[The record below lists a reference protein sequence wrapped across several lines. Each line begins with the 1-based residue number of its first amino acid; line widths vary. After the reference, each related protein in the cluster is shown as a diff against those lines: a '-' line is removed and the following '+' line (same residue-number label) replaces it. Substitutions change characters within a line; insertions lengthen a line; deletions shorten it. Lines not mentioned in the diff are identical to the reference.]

1 MKSYGSESNSRAGS
15 QRTGPSSRYMMG
27 QKSGMSG
34 SQSQVSGRTGMTRKT
49 DKTYQS
55 SPTSYYSDE
64 SGQPSQFSRSTK
76 ASKLSKSAF
85 TARSTRRAYTMSPSD
100 ARSSPSTRYV
110 DNDDFQSGFGESEGS
125 FMTEQSNLSA
135 RSKRTQLHK
144 ATLQMQHLN
153 PKSAYSSAAGRQL
166 NPSSA
171 FSSSVARA
179 REVDLEDLPSTSGI
193 PSAFEPPPET
203 EVSVNRD
210 AYGDEYSGTG
220 SQYSRSTRRTAQSK
234 KSKPTLLPAG
244 TVVGSSV
251 LMGGSSEVPA
261 GRTPLTAEALS
272 SLGGSQSGSQAGVST
287 HHCCEMCTDWTG
299 GLYEA

>member
-1 MKSYGSESNSRAGS
+1 MKSFGSESNSRAGS

-27 QKSGMSG
+27 RGSGASG
-34 SQSQVSGRTGMTRKT
+34 SQSQVSGRTGGTGATRRT

-76 ASKLSKSAF
+76 ASKLSKSGF
-85 TARSTRRAYTMSPSD
+85 TARSTRRAYTASPSD

-125 FMTEQSNLSA
+125 FMTERSNLSA
-135 RSKRTQLHK
+135 RSKRNNLHK
-144 ATLQMQHLN
+144 ATLEMQHLN
-153 PKSAYSSAAGRQL
+153 PSGYSSAAGKQF

-171 FSSSVARA
+171 FSSSIARA

-203 EVSVNRD
+203 EVSMNRD

-220 SQYSRSTRRTAQSK
+220 SQYSRSTRRTTQSK

-251 LMGGSSEVPA
+251 LMGGSSDVPA

-272 SLGGSQSGSQAGVST
+272 SLGGASQSGSQAGVSVPRARVFP
-287 HHCCEMCTDWTG
+287 C
-299 GLYEA
+299 